1 MTDTLPAFNPH
12 NPEYLE
18 KGLPFE
24 EMAELRRRTPVAK
37 TPLGYYLTRRHEAD
51 ELLYAVEM
59 FGSDMTPGT
68 GLAGVEEVP
77 AEQLFLPEIDE
88 PVHGQIR
95 RLYNSALGPHRTA
108 RIQPFVRETCEGLL
122 NGLEGRDPSDLH
134 ADYAVPIPCEVIA
147 HIIGLPEGDAEKL
160 KVWSSDGSVMF
171 RAACPQYAPDGPPIT
186 GYLTDL
192 VARERAAPE
201 PSSHTFKV
209 FLGAE
214 VEGEQLSD
222 TVIAHQLQTMVLG
235 GVHTTRGL
243 LAHSMHRLIMEPD
256 TWAALEADRELIPV
270 FVEESLRHDSPAPR
284 VARRCLADATLG
296 GVDMQQG
303 DWVEVGLA
311 SANRDEAQ
319 YDHPE
324 DFRLDRPD
332 PLNHVAFGAGAHVCP
347 GASLARLE
355 GVTAIKT
362 LLDRVAALTPVDGYE
377 YPPLP
382 ANLAYG
388 ALPANITW
396 R

>member
-1 MTDTLPAFNPH
+1 MTDTLPAFDPH
-12 NPEYLE
+12 NPDYFVT
-18 KGLPFE
+18 GLPFDLL
-24 EMAELRRRTPVAK
+24 AELRQQGPVAK
-37 TPLGYYLTRRHEAD
+37 TPLGYYLTRRQEAD
-51 ELLYAVEM
+51 ELLYAVDTY
-59 FGSDMTPGT
+59 GSDMTPGT
-68 GLAGVEEVP
+68 GLTGVEEVP
-77 AEQLFLPEIDE
+77 EEQLFLPEIDE

-95 RLYNSALGPHRTA
+95 RLYNSALGPHRTM
-108 RIQPFVRETCEGLL
+108 RIQPFVRQTCERLL
-122 NGLEGRDPSDLH
+122 DALMGEDPADLH

-147 HIIGLPEGDAEKL
+147 HIIGLPEGGADKL

-171 RAACPQYAPDGPPIT
+171 RAVCPQYAPDGPPIT
-186 GYLTDL
+186 GYLKDL
-192 VARERAAPE
+192 VAQQRLADE
-201 PSSHTFKV
+201 PSSHTYKV
-209 FLGAE
+209 FLDAE
-214 VEGEQLSD
+214 IEGEPLSD

-243 LAHSMHRLIMEPD
+243 LAHSMHRLIVEPD

-284 VARRCLADATLG
+284 VARRCLKDTSLG

-311 SANRDEAQ
+311 SANRDAAQ
-319 YDHPE
+319 YEDPE

-355 GVTAIKT
+355 GVTAIET
-362 LLDRVAALTPVDGYE
+362 LLDRVAALTPVAGFE

-382 ANLAYG
+382 ANLAYSDLS
-388 ALPANITW
+388 AQITW

>member
-1 MTDTLPAFNPH
+1 M
-12 NPEYLE
+12 
-18 KGLPFE
+18 
-24 EMAELRRRTPVAK
+24 
-37 TPLGYYLTRRHEAD
+37 
-51 ELLYAVEM
+51 
-59 FGSDMTPGT
+59 
-68 GLAGVEEVP
+68 
-77 AEQLFLPEIDE
+77 
-88 PVHGQIR
+88 
-95 RLYNSALGPHRTA
+95 
-108 RIQPFVRETCEGLL
+108 RIQPFVRQTCERLL
-122 NGLEGRDPSDLH
+122 DALAGGDPVDLH

-147 HIIGLPEGDAEKL
+147 HIIGLPDDGADKL

-171 RAACPQYAPDGPPIT
+171 RAVCPQYAPDGPPIT
-186 GYLTDL
+186 GYLKDL
-192 VARERAAPE
+192 VAQERQADE
-201 PSSHTFKV
+201 PSSHTYKV
-209 FLGAE
+209 FLNAE
-214 VEGEQLSD
+214 IEGEPLSD

-243 LAHSMHRLIMEPD
+243 LAHSMHRLIVEPD

-284 VARRCLADATLG
+284 VARRCLKDTSLG
-296 GVDMQQG
+296 GVDMHQG

-319 YDHPE
+319 YDNPE

-355 GVTAIKT
+355 GVTAIET
-362 LLDRVAALTPVDGYE
+362 LLDRVAALTPVTGFN

-388 ALPANITW
+388 DLPAHITW